1 MALNI
6 LLVTVSLIILVGL
19 QQRQYLKPSEKS
31 MKGVETMELPTTQA
45 NKLIVSAHYSWI
57 NRIIVGAIPRELA
70 GNTNETILRISEW
83 LNEPTG
89 YANATFKGWTI
100 GVEVQ
105 IFYKLNSGISKL
117 DDEIALARLFVKD
130 GWTVEQSKDHIQ
142 DPDTHQVSKAFYFA
156 KNLMIKGE

>member
-1 MALNI
+1 
-6 LLVTVSLIILVGL
+6 
-19 QQRQYLKPSEKS
+19 
-31 MKGVETMELPTTQA
+31 MELPTTQA
-45 NKLIVSAHYSWI
+45 NKLIASAKYSWI
-57 NRIIVGAIPRELA
+57 DRIVIGVIPRELT
-70 GNTNETILRISEW
+70 GNTDETILRISEW

-142 DPDTHQVSKAFYFA
+142 DPDTHQVSKVFYFS
-156 KNLMIKGE
+156 KDLIIKESEN

>member
-1 MALNI
+1 
-6 LLVTVSLIILVGL
+6 
-19 QQRQYLKPSEKS
+19 
-31 MKGVETMELPTTQA
+31 MKKVETMELPTTQA
-45 NKLIVSAHYSWI
+45 NKLIVSAKYSWI
-57 NRIIVGAIPRELA
+57 DRIVIGIIPRELT
-70 GNTNETILRISEW
+70 GNSEETIVRISEW
-83 LNEPTG
+83 RNERTG
-89 YANATFKGWTI
+89 YANATVRGWTI

-142 DPDTHQVSKAFYFA
+142 DPDTHQVSKVFYFA

>member
-1 MALNI
+1 MM
-6 LLVTVSLIILVGL
+6 
-19 QQRQYLKPSEKS
+19 E
-31 MKGVETMELPTTQA
+31 VETMELPTTIA
-45 NKLIVSAHYSWI
+45 NKLIASAKYSWI
-57 NRIIVGAIPRELA
+57 DKTVIGAIPRELA
-70 GNTNETILRISEW
+70 GNTDKTILRISEW
-83 LNEPTG
+83 LNEPTS

-142 DPDTHQVSKAFYFA
+142 DPDTHQVSKVFYFA